1 MPYIEV
7 EVVPEGT
14 EEADVVSRTDYDA
27 VVQERDATI
36 EQRDTALGRITE
48 MERTVRDTKAKYAE
62 AVLNSGTAK
71 QTSTKEEEKVPEP
84 KLKMTTGQL
93 FE

>member
-14 EEADVVSRTDYDA
+14 EEADVVSRSDYDA

-62 AVLNSGTAK
+62 AVLNSGIQKKDSVEDNKPVTEPTLK
-71 QTSTKEEEKVPEP
+71 LSTNE
-84 KLKMTTGQL
+84 L
-93 FE
+93 FR